1 MRRNKSLWLFLLTL
15 IVIAVASL
23 FGPAERSLGTNV
35 RLVYIH
41 GAWVWTA
48 LIAFGAAAVVGLM
61 GWLLSKQ
68 SLHTWS
74 RALGQA
80 GLFFWITYL
89 PLSLWTMQA
98 NWNGLYLTEP
108 RFRFAIDFAV
118 IGILL
123 QLAILILRNPRYA
136 SLINMGYFA
145 ALWFSLTRTEQ
156 VMHPPSPIL
165 TSNSIE
171 IQLFFF
177 TLLGLC
183 VFALWWLSLWL
194 HQRALERR

>member
-48 LIAFGAAAVVGLM
+48 LIAFGAAAVAGIM
-61 GWLLSKQ
+61 GWLLSSQ

-123 QLAILILRNPRYA
+123 QLAILILKKPRYT

-145 ALWFSLTRTEQ
+145 ALWFSLARTEQ

-165 TSNSIE
+165 SSNSLE
-171 IQLFFF
+171 IQFFFF

-194 HQRALERR
+194 RQRALKRR

>member
-48 LIAFGAAAVVGLM
+48 LIAFGAAAVAGIM
-61 GWLLSKQ
+61 GWLLSSQ

-123 QLAILILRNPRYA
+123 QLAILILKKPRYT

-145 ALWFSLTRTEQ
+145 ALWFSLARTEQ

-165 TSNSIE
+165 SSNSLE
-171 IQLFFF
+171 IQFFF
-177 TLLGLC
+177 FILLGLC

-194 HQRALERR
+194 HQRALARR

>member
-1 MRRNKSLWLFLLTL
+1 MRRIQSLRFFLLTI
-15 IVIAVASL
+15 IVIAIASF

-48 LIAFGAAAVVGLM
+48 LIAFGAAAAVGLM
-61 GWLLSKQ
+61 GWLLSRQ

-74 RALGQA
+74 GSLGQA
-80 GLFFWITYL
+80 GIFFWITYL

-118 IGILL
+118 TGILL
-123 QLAILILRNPRYA
+123 QLAILITRKPRYA
-136 SLINMGYFA
+136 SLINIGYFA
-145 ALWFSLTRTEQ
+145 ALWFTLTRTEQ

-165 TSNSIE
+165 SSNSIE

-177 TLLGLC
+177 LLLGLC
-183 VFALWWLSLWL
+183 VFALWWLGLWL
-194 HQRALERR
+194 RQRALQHR

>member
-1 MRRNKSLWLFLLTL
+1 MRRIPSLKLFWLTL

-48 LIAFGAAAVVGLM
+48 LIAFGAAAVAGLI
-61 GWLLSKQ
+61 GWLLSSQ

-123 QLAILILRNPRYA
+123 QLAILILKKPRYT

-145 ALWFSLTRTEQ
+145 ALWFSLARTEQ

-165 TSNSIE
+165 SSNSLE
-171 IQLFFF
+171 IQFFFF

-183 VFALWWLSLWL
+183 VIALGWLSLWL
-194 HQRALERR
+194 HQRALARR

>member
-1 MRRNKSLWLFLLTL
+1 MRRIPSLKLFLLTIIV
-15 IVIAVASL
+15 IVIASF

-48 LIAFGAAAVVGLM
+48 LIAFGAAAMAGLM
-61 GWLLSKQ
+61 GWLLSSQ

-118 IGILL
+118 IGILI
-123 QLAILILRNPRYA
+123 QLAILILKKPRYT

-145 ALWFSLTRTEQ
+145 TLWFSLARTEQ

-165 TSNSIE
+165 SSNSVE
-171 IQLFFF
+171 IQFFFF

-183 VFALWWLSLWL
+183 VFSLGWLSLWL
-194 HQRALERR
+194 HQQALARR

>member
-1 MRRNKSLWLFLLTL
+1 
-15 IVIAVASL
+15 
-23 FGPAERSLGTNV
+23 
-35 RLVYIH
+35 
-41 GAWVWTA
+41 
-48 LIAFGAAAVVGLM
+48 
-61 GWLLSKQ
+61 
-68 SLHTWS
+68 
-74 RALGQA
+74 
-80 GLFFWITYL
+80 
-89 PLSLWTMQA
+89 MQA

-123 QLAILILRNPRYA
+123 QLAILVLRKPRYA

>member
-1 MRRNKSLWLFLLTL
+1 MRRIPSLKLFLLTI
-15 IVIAVASL
+15 IVIVITSF

-48 LIAFGAAAVVGLM
+48 LIAFGAAAVAGLM
-61 GWLLSKQ
+61 GWLFSSQ
-68 SLHTWS
+68 SLHAWS

-108 RFRFAIDFAV
+108 RFRFAIDFAI

-123 QLAILILRNPRYA
+123 QLAILILRKPSYT

-145 ALWFSLTRTEQ
+145 ALWLNLTRTEQ

-165 TSNSIE
+165 SSNSPE
-171 IQLFFF
+171 IQFFF
-177 TLLGLC
+177 FALLGLC
-183 VFALWWLSLWL
+183 VFALGWLSHWL
-194 HQRALERR
+194 HQRALDQR

>member
-1 MRRNKSLWLFLLTL
+1 MRKIPSLKLFLLTI
-15 IVIAVASL
+15 IVIAIASF

-48 LIAFGAAAVVGLM
+48 LIAFGAAAMAGLM
-61 GWLLSKQ
+61 GWLLSSQ

-123 QLAILILRNPRYA
+123 QLAILILKKPRYT

-145 ALWFSLTRTEQ
+145 ALWFSLARTEQ

-165 TSNSIE
+165 SSNSLE
-171 IQLFFF
+171 IQFFF
-177 TLLGLC
+177 FALLGLC
-183 VFALWWLSLWL
+183 VFALGWLSLWL
-194 HQRALERR
+194 HQRALARR

>member
-1 MRRNKSLWLFLLTL
+1 MRRIKSLRLFLLTL
-15 IVIAVASL
+15 IVIAVASF

-41 GAWVWTA
+41 GTWVWTA
-48 LIAFGAAAVVGLM
+48 LIAFGAAAVAGLM
-61 GWLLSKQ
+61 GWLLSRP

-165 TSNSIE
+165 SSNSLE

-177 TLLGLC
+177 ALLGLC
-183 VFALWWLSLWL
+183 VFALGWLSLWL

>member
-1 MRRNKSLWLFLLTL
+1 MRRIPSLKLFLLTL
-15 IVIAVASL
+15 IVIAIASF

-41 GAWVWTA
+41 GTWVWTA
-48 LIAFGAAAVVGLM
+48 LIAFGAAAVAGLM
-61 GWLLSKQ
+61 GWLLSSQ

-123 QLAILILRNPRYA
+123 QLAILILKKPRYT

-145 ALWFSLTRTEQ
+145 ALWFSLARTEQ

-165 TSNSIE
+165 SSNSLE
-171 IQLFFF
+171 IRFFFF

-183 VFALWWLSLWL
+183 VFALGWLSLWL
-194 HQRALERR
+194 HQRALARR

>member
-1 MRRNKSLWLFLLTL
+1 MRRIKSLRLFLLTL
-15 IVIAVASL
+15 VVIAVASF

-48 LIAFGAAAVVGLM
+48 LIAFGAAAVAGLM
-61 GWLLSKQ
+61 GWLLSSQ

-165 TSNSIE
+165 SSNSLE

-183 VFALWWLSLWL
+183 VFALGWLSLWL